1 MPMRLLTLFVVV
13 VLSISGVRAADT
25 DPEFQAAK
33 QTFFKEMK
41 KKSAADRAEAI
52 AVFAEVARTETA
64 DAILKRGFSDP
75 DPLVWKAAQHGLAK
89 LAEDAEVGK
98 FLLDDLK
105 RSLRKP
111 GTESLVTELFR
122 ALAGTEDEDRQ
133 AEVLKLLDDTLR
145 SPKGNLLLP
154 MTLIDNFGMQG
165 DAKAARSVTLLA
177 RAKSFETKFGYRR
190 CVIQALIRIHDPL
203 AMDFLIEHLPKFEGL
218 IEHDVITYLQQ
229 VSKQRFRNDNNGNDW
244 KSWWRLARP
253 MFEFPKAIELP
264 QAKPID
270 NQQLLFYGI
279 PICAKRVLFVLDTSG
294 SMRGEPLEA
303 AKRALNGTIEQL
315 PEAVQF
321 DVIFF
326 DKGVSA
332 WQPQLVPAATNLKH
346 DAIRAVTAR
355 GMDRGTASNAALNAA
370 FTLEP
375 EVIYFLSDGEP
386 TDGRPANIVS
396 AISALNRTRRVSI
409 HTIGVVTD
417 RNGSLGLTQFMRPL
431 AEQNYGTF
439 QLVQ

>member
-1 MPMRLLTLFVVV
+1 MFSRRLLLVVV
-13 VLSISGVRAADT
+13 ALTSISGVWAAEKDA
-25 DPEFQAAK
+25 EFQAAK
-33 QTFFKEMK
+33 QTFFKHMQ
-41 KKSAADRAEAI
+41 KKSASDRADAI
-52 AVFAEVARTETA
+52 TVFAEVARPETA
-64 DAILKRGFSDP
+64 DFILKKGFSDP
-75 DPLVWKAAQHGLAK
+75 DPQVRMAAQQGLAR
-89 LAEDAEVGK
+89 LADNAEVAK

-111 GTESLVTELFR
+111 GNEALIAELFR
-122 ALAGTEDEDRQ
+122 ALAGTEDE
-133 AEVLKLLDDTLR
+133 EVQTEVVKVLDESLR
-145 SPKGNLLLP
+145 SPKANLLMP
-154 MTLIDNFGMQG
+154 MTLIDDFGTQG
-165 DAKAARSVTLLA
+165 DTKAARAVTLLT
-177 RAKSFETKFGYRR
+177 RAKVFETKFGYRR
-190 CVIQALIRIHDPL
+190 CVIQSLTRIRDPL
-203 AMDFLIEHLPKFEGL
+203 AMDFLIERLPKFEGL

-229 VSKQRFRNDNNGNDW
+229 VSKLRFRNDNNGADW
-244 KSWWRLARP
+244 KSWWLLNRP
-253 MFEFPKAIELP
+253 TFEFPKGKELA
-264 QAKPID
+264 QVKPIV

-315 PEAVQF
+315 PEAVLF